1 MENNLSI
8 VKDQI
13 KELPNNI
20 EAEQAVIGSLL
31 VNNEIY
37 DEISL
42 ILDPEIQA
50 TFGDKFF
57 DPMHQ
62 KIFNAIRSMIF
73 KGMLAN
79 PITLKNYFKDEKDDI
94 NVSEYLVKITKFSTS
109 VRQTIE
115 YAKIIYDMFVRR
127 ELIKISEQAA
137 DDAKITDL
145 ENDGQ
150 SIIENTEKLL
160 FDLVE
165 KGSSNTSLVKFDD
178 AMKQTIEMA
187 QAAFKNEEGIVG
199 VPTGLTDLDNKLGGL
214 HQSDLIIIAGRPSMG
229 KTSLAT
235 NIAYNAAKKLQDSG
249 KKSSIAFF
257 SLEMSSEQLS
267 TRIISEQARI
277 SSDFIRRGRITD
289 DQFDKFIE
297 TSKDIADLPLYIDET
312 PAISVAALS
321 NRARR
326 IKRLHGLD
334 MILVDYIQLMR
345 GSLNNRDGRV
355 QEISQITQG
364 LKAIAKE
371 LSVPVV
377 ALSQLSRQ
385 VEQRDDHKPQLADL
399 RESGSIEQDADVVM
413 FVYREGYYLSR
424 KEPREATVEHA
435 EWQAKMNEVAHLAQ
449 IIIGKQRHGPIGN
462 VTLEFEERFTKFK
475 DTQSS

>member
-8 VKDQI
+8 VKDQF

-20 EAEQAVIGSLL
+20 EAEQAVIGSIL
-31 VNNEIY
+31 VSNDIF
-37 DEISL
+37 DEIST
-42 ILDPEIQA
+42 IISSDN
-50 TFGDKFF
+50 FY

-62 KIFNAIRSMIF
+62 KIFNAIHGLIF

-79 PITLKNYFKDEKDDI
+79 PITLKNYFEDEKDDLNI
-94 NVSEYLVKITKFSTS
+94 PEYLVKITKFSTS
-109 VRQTIE
+109 VRQAIE
-115 YAKIIYDMFVRR
+115 YSKIIYDMFVRR
-127 ELIKISEQAA
+127 ELVKISEQTM
-137 DDAKITDL
+137 DNAKLTELDSS
-145 ENDGQ
+145 GQ
-150 SIIENTEKLL
+150 TIIENTEKSL
-160 FDLVE
+160 FDLAE
-165 KGSSNTSLVKFDD
+165 KGSSNSNLVKFDE

-187 QAAFKNEEGIVG
+187 SAAYKNDEGIVG
-199 VPTGLTDLDNKLGGL
+199 VPTGLRDLDDKLGGL

-235 NIAYNAAKKLQDSG
+235 NIAFNAAQKLQDSG

-277 SSDFIRRGRITD
+277 SSNDIRRGRISD
-289 DQFDKFIE
+289 EQFDKFLE
-297 TSKDIADLPLYIDET
+297 TSKNIAELPLYIDET
-312 PAISVAALS
+312 PAISIAAMS

-334 MILVDYIQLMR
+334 MIVVDYIQLMR
-345 GSLNNRDGRV
+345 GTTYNKDGRV

-371 LSVPVV
+371 LGVPVV

-413 FVYREGYYLSR
+413 FVYREGYYLQR

-475 DTQSS
+475 DTQIN